1 MVGGRE
7 TEAEEIVQETWIR
20 AVRGLPGFEWR
31 STLRTWLTGIAV
43 NCFREHLRRRRR
55 GPGPSVR
62 DPADLALPDA
72 RTTVLA
78 SAQRIDLERAI
89 AGLPDGYRE
98 VLILHDVQGYTHAE
112 IAGLLGI
119 APGTSKSQLAR
130 GRRALRKVLGA
141 PDTSVPD
148 TSVPEEERESHE
160 R

>member
-43 NCFREHLRRRRR
+43 NCLRERLRRQRRR
-55 GPGPSVR
+55 PGPSVR
-62 DPADLALPDA
+62 DPAEMAQPGA
-72 RTTVLA
+72 GPTATA

-98 VLILHDVQGYTHAE
+98 VLILHDIQGYTHAE

-130 GRRALRKVLGA
+130 GRRALRRMLGTA
-141 PDTSVPD
+141 DTSGFD
-148 TSVPEEERESHE
+148 E
-160 R
+160 